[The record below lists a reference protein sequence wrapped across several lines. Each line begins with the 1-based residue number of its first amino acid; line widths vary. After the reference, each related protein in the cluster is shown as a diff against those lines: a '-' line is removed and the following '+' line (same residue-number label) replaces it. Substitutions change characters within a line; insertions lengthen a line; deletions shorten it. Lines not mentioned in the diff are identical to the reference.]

1 MAKIYSLDS
10 LAQFVKEERDQL
22 EKLGFSEEQNGPS
35 ESSIQKILGFSRQ
48 LSVRTSKTL
57 GYYEQNLN

>member
-1 MAKIYSLDS
+1 MAKTYPLDS

-22 EKLGFSEEQNGPS
+22 EMLGFNQKQNGPS
-35 ESSIQKILGFSRQ
+35 ESSIQKILGYSRQ
-48 LSVRTSKTL
+48 LSVRASKTL